1 MQTNRRPDLTPEDI
15 ASLSVEM
22 RCCYFICP
30 WNSTV
35 DITTPE
41 DWAADHGFARYYVG
55 ETTFDESVLIAM
67 QTVSALTEFV
77 KDVVADKDVIIRCLE
92 SDMNTNFEDMDD
104 AHERYMAAPPE

>member
-1 MQTNRRPDLTPEDI
+1 
-15 ASLSVEM
+15 
-22 RCCYFICP
+22 
-30 WNSTV
+30 
-35 DITTPE
+35 
-41 DWAADHGFARYYVG
+41 
-55 ETTFDESVLIAM
+55 M